1 MRRSWL
7 PVLLALL
14 AALLILWS
22 AHARR
27 WWSMESSLVS
37 VRIGLSTVEACF
49 DDGNS
54 RRCHVQRF
62 RDVGIER
69 QRQRW
74 FLASAGV
81 TYVVA
86 LGASAAVVIAA
97 LLARLRGGGRAL
109 ARVAML
115 GCAVAA
121 MGGLLVVMLRPDW
134 GAEMPVR
141 LGLGLPALLVG
152 SALGAWGAVL
162 TTRATPAD
170 GALAAAAQARVRAP
184 APAPGD
190 DAPAAAGDGAAP
202 DAPLVAPPGPRPRA
216 PRMLDLRVRPRLPT
230 NPLLYGPPCARC
242 SAPTRWSAAQRWV
255 CDRCHIDPA

>member
-1 MRRSWL
+1 M
-7 PVLLALL
+7 LLALL

-27 WWSMESSLVS
+27 WWSMESSLAS
-37 VRIGLSTVEACF
+37 VRIGISTVEVCF
-49 DDGNS
+49 DDGNAP

-81 TYVVA
+81 TYVAA

-97 LLARLRGGGRAL
+97 LLARLRGGGRSL

-115 GCAVAA
+115 GCAATA
-121 MGGLLVVMLRPDW
+121 MGGLVVVMLRPDW
-134 GAEMPVR
+134 GSEMPVR
-141 LGLGLPALLVG
+141 LGLGLPALLLG
-152 SALGAWGAVL
+152 SALGAWSAALAARG
-162 TTRATPAD
+162 TPAA
-170 GALAAAAQARVRAP
+170 GALAAAAQSRVRP
-184 APAPGD
+184 PAPGAGAD
-190 DAPAAAGDGAAP
+190 DAGDAVAVEP
-202 DAPLVAPPGPRPRA
+202 SVVAPPGPRPRA

-242 SAPTRWSAAQRWV
+242 SAPTRWSPAQRWV

>member
-1 MRRSWL
+1 
-7 PVLLALL
+7 VLLALL

-27 WWSMESSLVS
+27 WWSVESSLVS
-37 VRIGLSTVEACF
+37 VRIGLNTVEACF
-49 DDGNS
+49 DDGNAP
-54 RRCHVQRF
+54 RRCNVRRF
-62 RDVGIER
+62 RDIGIER

-81 TYVVA
+81 TYVAA

-97 LLARLRGGGRAL
+97 VLAALRGGGRSL

-115 GCAVAA
+115 SCAVTA
-121 MGGLLVVMLRPDW
+121 MGGLVVVMLRPDW
-134 GAEMPVR
+134 GAELPVR

-162 TTRATPAD
+162 TVRATPAP
-170 GALAAAAQARVRAP
+170 GALAAAAQTRVRLP
-184 APAPGD
+184 APDTDAPGS
-190 DAPAAAGDGAAP
+190 AGDDGALA
-202 DAPLVAPPGPRPRA
+202 ASVVAPPGPRPRP

-230 NPLLYGPPCARC
+230 NPLLFGPPCARC